1 MNVKKTID
9 KINDMPQI
17 SQNIKGI
24 ATTLLFSL
32 VNLDNLIVY
41 QTKNNSIKFEADDI
55 NEYISYGEIE
65 IFETAIDAL
74 CQVCEEYYYKEN
86 LSIEDITNMFSGEVA
101 YIKEYF
107 LSV

>member
-32 VNLDNLIVY
+32 VNLD
-41 QTKNNSIKFEADDI
+41 NSIKFEADDI